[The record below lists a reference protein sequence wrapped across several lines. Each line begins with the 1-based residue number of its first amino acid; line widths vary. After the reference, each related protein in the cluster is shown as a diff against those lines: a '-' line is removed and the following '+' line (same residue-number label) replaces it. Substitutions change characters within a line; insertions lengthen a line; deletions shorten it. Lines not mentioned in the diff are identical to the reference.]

1 MCKGLKLKVWPNIWG
16 FSASLKTKSTYKQKN
31 NKRNNKRRTCRE
43 ERVVDVKHGA
53 NSSSFPCWGRY
64 ASRLH
69 FNSSYPTTPSPPF
82 GAISPTGIVP
92 SHIPIPSTPP
102 TPSPVMYVSTNDPVH
117 PPPAVQPQED
127 KRRNREPIHLTP
139 LMEQVAQRLMILN
152 WCHYKNTL
160 IWCFYQESWKTKK
173 KRFVNSSH
181 FFSLHFSSHNS
192 ALFTFQQ
199 DLQEFMK
206 LDNEALVAAVR
217 AWGKNN
223 SNNNN
228 TNNSQQYVYFTLF
241 Q

>member
-1 MCKGLKLKVWPNIWG
+1 MDVQRPQIEGMAQYMGVFCITENKINLPKKIVFICCLRNNK
-16 FSASLKTKSTYKQKN
+16 KN

-139 LMEQVAQRLMILN
+139 LMEQVAQRLIDTKLVTTRIL
-152 WCHYKNTL
+152 
-160 IWCFYQESWKTKK
+160 
-173 KRFVNSSH
+173 
-181 FFSLHFSSHNS
+181 
-192 ALFTFQQ
+192 
-199 DLQEFMK
+199 
-206 LDNEALVAAVR
+206 
-217 AWGKNN
+217 
-223 SNNNN
+223 
-228 TNNSQQYVYFTLF
+228 
-241 Q
+241 